1 MPAATLRLLNL
12 LNLLTLLAWPLLV
25 WLALTQPR
33 WQGLFWLLALLFGL
47 RWLQLRRQQNALG
60 AVMGW
65 LALLGALLCISSQL
79 LSAQHLLLWY
89 PVAVNLAMLLV
100 FGASLWSAMPL
111 VERIARLR
119 EPELPAAAVPYTRR
133 VTQIWC
139 LFFIGNGSM
148 AFYTCL
154 QGDLRLW
161 TLWNGG
167 ISYLLIG
174 VLMGA
179 EWLVRQRVRRKA

>member
-1 MPAATLRLLNL
+1 MPAATLRL

-47 RWLQLRRQQNALG
+47 RWLQLRRQHTAMG

-79 LSAQHLLLWY
+79 LRTQHLLLWY
-89 PVAVNLAMLLV
+89 PVAVNLAMLLL

-119 EPELPAAAVPYTRR
+119 EPVLPPAAVRYTRR
-133 VTQIWC
+133 VTQVWC

-148 AFYTCL
+148 ALFTCL
-154 QGDLRLW
+154 LGNLRLW
-161 TLWNGG
+161 TLWNGA
-167 ISYLLIG
+167 ISYLLIAA
-174 VLMGA
+174 LMGA
-179 EWLVRQRVRRKA
+179 EWCVRQRVRRKA